1 MKPTIFAAMIA
12 LALSAAPTPA
22 SADMFQPS
30 YLCRKPV
37 KPLELESQFDVD
49 MFVDDVERYK
59 RCIADF
65 VEEQNEQAAKHQAA
79 AEEAIDEWNRFV
91 RYELN

>member
-1 MKPTIFAAMIA
+1 MKPTIFAATIA
-12 LALSAAPTPA
+12 LALSAASTPA
-22 SADMFQPS
+22 NADTFDPS
-30 YLCRKPV
+30 HLCRKPT
-37 KPLELESQFDVD
+37 KPTVVQSKFDID